1 MGRAG
6 NPLIQPS
13 FANTKPAFG
22 VYANMRRSSVVFLL
36 VPFLAA
42 AQQSANHRKPAPP
55 ATPGPY
61 AEKGASPV
69 PEERAAD
76 SYAIY
81 SMLAPG
87 PELEHVTS
95 GQTWAIA
102 DTTVNTDDR
111 NPAVPPEGQLKPPSK
126 MEKPFKEA
134 VEDFEIN
141 QHLRLHLSRKGFHI
155 DRDFRLITPEEVNN
169 LRASGRTQ
177 GTGYSGI
184 TLFIEVY
191 FDSKHTVALVYRSEW
206 CAHLC
211 SAGTWIYLEKQGNR
225 WVQQSGIVV
234 PGA

>member
-1 MGRAG
+1 
-6 NPLIQPS
+6 
-13 FANTKPAFG
+13 
-22 VYANMRRSSVVFLL
+22 MRRSLVVFLL

-61 AEKGASPV
+61 AEKSASPI
-69 PEERAAD
+69 PDERAAD

-87 PELEHVTS
+87 PELERITS

-111 NPAVPPEGQLKPPSK
+111 NPAVPPQGQLKPPPN

-134 VEDFEIN
+134 VEDFETN
-141 QHLRLHLSRKGFHI
+141 QQLRLHLSRKGFHI
-155 DRDFRLITPEEVNN
+155 DHAFTLLTPDQVQQLRDAKSSV
-169 LRASGRTQ
+169 SVSSSTQ
-177 GTGYSGI
+177 TEWSAYPGI
-184 TLFIEVY
+184 TFFSEVY

-211 SAGTWIYLEKQGNR
+211 SAGSWIYLEKQGNR

>member
-1 MGRAG
+1 
-6 NPLIQPS
+6 
-13 FANTKPAFG
+13 
-22 VYANMRRSSVVFLL
+22 MRRSSVVFVL

-42 AQQSANHRKPAPP
+42 AQQSANHRKPDPP

-87 PELEHVTS
+87 PELEHVAS

-102 DTTVNTDDR
+102 DTTVNTEDR
-111 NPAVPPEGQLKPPSK
+111 NPAVPPEGQLKPPPDR
-126 MEKPFKEA
+126 EKPFKEA
-134 VEDFEIN
+134 VADFETN

-155 DRDFRLITPEEVNN
+155 EHAFTLLTPDEVQQLRDAKSSVAVSSSMQTEWSAYP
-169 LRASGRTQ
+169 
-177 GTGYSGI
+177 GI
-184 TLFIEVY
+184 TFFSEVY

-225 WVQQSGIVV
+225 WVQQSGVVV